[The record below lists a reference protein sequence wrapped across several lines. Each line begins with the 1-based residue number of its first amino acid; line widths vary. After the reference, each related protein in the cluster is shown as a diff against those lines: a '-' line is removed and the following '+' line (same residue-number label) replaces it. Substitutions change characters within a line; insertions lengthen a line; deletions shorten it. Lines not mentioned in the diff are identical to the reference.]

1 VTKWGE
7 SDALQIGDPV
17 FAVGNPLGLGL
28 SVSGGIVSALNRNI
42 MDTPYDHFIQT
53 DAAIN
58 HGNSG
63 GPLFNMKGEVIG
75 VDTAIIS
82 PTTGSAGL
90 GFAIP
95 ARGARFLVERLKQ
108 FGWLRPGWMGLKVDQ
123 VTPEIADALGMKPAE
138 GPQPAGSI
146 ISKVF
151 EDGPA
156 AKAGL
161 RVGDVILRFDD
172 QKPSDERALLRNI
185 VMAPPGETVK
195 LTVWR
200 AGHE

>member
-1 VTKWGE
+1 VIKWGE

-123 VTPEIADALGMKPAE
+123 VTPEIETGGGPSAGGLDHFQGVRGWSGGQGRVAGRRRDPALRRPEALG
-138 GPQPAGSI
+138 
-146 ISKVF
+146 
-151 EDGPA
+151 
-156 AKAGL
+156 
-161 RVGDVILRFDD
+161 
-172 QKPSDERALLRNI
+172 
-185 VMAPPGETVK
+185 
-195 LTVWR
+195 
-200 AGHE
+200 